1 MRFMLEEK
9 HKDIFEKYNEI
20 WNKVKRD
27 TGKDFD
33 VEVIHDDKFIKN
45 EIKFYK
51 DWT

>member
-1 MRFMLEEK
+1 MLEEK
-9 HKDIFEKYNEI
+9 HKYIFEKYNEI

-51 DWT
+51 D